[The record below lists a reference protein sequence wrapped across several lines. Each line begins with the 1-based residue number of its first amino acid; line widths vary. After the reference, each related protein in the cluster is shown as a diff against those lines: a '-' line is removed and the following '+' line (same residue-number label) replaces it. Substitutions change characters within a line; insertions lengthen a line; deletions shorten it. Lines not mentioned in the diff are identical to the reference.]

1 MGVRKTESRM
11 PEGFEAQDF
20 GQAAVKDGN
29 YALVSYFTSPIALST
44 TITYIVFVLN
54 NATADTYHWTF
65 ESIPSG
71 KIDESVPDPFD
82 GLYRYTPKHLGT
94 LKVKVEVTANGEK
107 KSVLELEQE
116 IVPLDSD
123 LESLLAGK
131 GSIQNFNVSI
141 SVGAL
146 GGNDRISREIVNNF
160 RNYILDTA
168 YNFKNY
174 ILPSSSPSS
183 ETSKIPPRFLAA
195 IAYLAILRSEI
206 KLFHREAVLEKAA
219 NELNEDNPISFLFD
233 PLGVCQIKPQVLA
246 MAIRKPNITP
256 EKTYTDWIEIPADG
270 SKVRLTQTKIKSNFD
285 NLELN
290 DKIDLFNLLRF
301 PKSNIRMCEQL
312 LFKLND
318 RKLSDG
324 TPHRWG
330 NLTREELLE
339 NKTALEII
347 ATEFFD
353 GSTLA
358 PKPTDPAS
366 DKQLKSTPI
375 GRKVASI
382 INTPFLSSLLYGTH
396 ELKGKVK
403 DSSGNGIENAILR
416 LYRTMVR
423 ISNDD
428 YKVYDQNSTGSNLK
442 KELPNGDY
450 PVLEIMLNHPTSDTD
465 YVKIKFGRSEGW
477 ICSKWKESTGIK
489 HGAFIFDERL
499 LRPEKK
505 TSSDGSF
512 KFLVNMEQRYRIR
525 SIKKDYFDGESSRV
539 IPDGGNIEIKME
551 SALNSVN
558 EKKIIKLLK
567 EFKDYKYGGNYYPYE
582 LPGSRIRPKYIKG
595 HADYKKENNCCS
607 FTEALLVKAWLDNI
621 VGLAYDLPKH
631 NKWINVGLSKDT
643 RMDVLDPL
651 IDLGIGIDLAQK
663 EKDNEKSPNEKPV
676 PWTMIQGYRYKPSDD
691 IGNPEDPPAK
701 QWKKWQR
708 GHSFIILDYH
718 PETDRVLTLESNS
731 GYNMNGPGFRKL
743 GDLDDDSDWVK
754 GRSPA
759 RNWWE
764 KEDLQKWDEMTKS
777 PNYPYWR
784 MVRLKVYDLKWV
796 K

>member
-1 MGVRKTESRM
+1 MAIRNTESRM
-11 PEGFEAQDF
+11 PEGLEAQDL
-20 GQAAVKDGN
+20 GQAVVKDGN

-65 ESIPSG
+65 ESIPSS
-71 KIDESVPDPFD
+71 KIEESVPDPFD

-94 LKVKVEVTANGEK
+94 LKVKVEVIANGEK

-174 ILPSSSPSS
+174 ILPSSSSS
-183 ETSKIPPRFLAA
+183 PETSKIPPRFLAA
-195 IAYLAILRSEI
+195 IAYLAILRSKI

-246 MAIRKPNITP
+246 MAIKKPNITP

-285 NLELN
+285 NLEQN

-312 LFKLND
+312 LFKLNE

-330 NLTREELLE
+330 NLSREELLE
-339 NKTALEII
+339 KKNKTALEII

-353 GSTLA
+353 GPTLA
-358 PKPTDPAS
+358 PKPTDPPS
-366 DKQLKSTPI
+366 DRQVKSTYI

-382 INTPFLSSLLYGTH
+382 INTPFLSSLVYGTH

-423 ISNDD
+423 ISRDN
-428 YKVYDQNSTGSNLK
+428 YKVYEQNSTKSTLK
-442 KELPNGDY
+442 KELPKGDY
-450 PVLEIMLNHPTSDTD
+450 PVLKIMLNHPNTDTD
-465 YVKIKFGRSEGW
+465 YVKIKFGRSDGW
-477 ICSKWKESTGIK
+477 ICSKWNKIK
-489 HGAFIFDERL
+489 HGAIIFDERL

-512 KFLVNMEQRYRIR
+512 KYLTNIKQLYRIR
-525 SIKKDYFDGESSRV
+525 SVKNDYFDSESSRDLPKDDIKVEMKSASNNVKEWDIVSV
-539 IPDGGNIEIKME
+539 ITN
-551 SALNSVN
+551 
-558 EKKIIKLLK
+558 
-567 EFKDYKYGGNYYPYE
+567 FKGWEYVDNGLARYPYE
-582 LPGSRIRPKYIKG
+582 IEGVRSDLVNTNSGDLKRN
-595 HADYKKENNCCS
+595 DCNT
-607 FTEALLVKAWLDNI
+607 FTEALLVKAWKDNI
-621 VGLAYDLPKH
+621 NSYSWNLPRHQKWMIRSTDDYYSPITAADESNMGDNVTDVDDLPH
-631 NKWINVGLSKDT
+631 
-643 RMDVLDPL
+643 
-651 IDLGIGIDLAQK
+651 
-663 EKDNEKSPNEKPV
+663 
-676 PWTMIQGYRYKPSDD
+676 PWTLFKV
-691 IGNPEDPPAK
+691 
-701 QWKKWQR
+701 W
-708 GHSFIILDYH
+708 
-718 PETDRVLTLESNS
+718 ETEGSS
-731 GYNMNGPGFRKL
+731 K
-743 GDLDDDSDWVK
+743 
-754 GRSPA
+754 
-759 RNWWE
+759 
-764 KEDLQKWDEMTKS
+764 
-777 PNYPYWR
+777 
-784 MVRLKVYDLKWV
+784 
-796 K
+796 